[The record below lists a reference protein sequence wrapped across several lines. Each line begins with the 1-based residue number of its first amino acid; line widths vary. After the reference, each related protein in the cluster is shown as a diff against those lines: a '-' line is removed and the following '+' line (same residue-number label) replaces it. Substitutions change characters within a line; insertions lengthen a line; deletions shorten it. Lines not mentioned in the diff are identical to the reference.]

1 MNLSFVPIIPV
12 STSSLDLLHVY
23 SLSQYPT
30 KSLFAPKIKKNVFHK
45 NKKWANVHRN
55 HWSFHI
61 CIHSEAFGLINS

>member
-30 KSLFAPKIKKNVFHK
+30 KSLFAPKIKKMCFTK
-45 NKKWANVHRN
+45 IRN
-55 HWSFHI
+55 GQMSTGI
-61 CIHSEAFGLINS
+61 IGLSIYAFTQKLLAS